1 MIVLR
6 WVLDLEH
13 HLGVGVERLDLLV
26 PEKKSDISLE
36 FSLAFTITT
45 ITFSTRMCPLPEVL
59 SSSKVHLVGAR
70 GEQFP
75 GEEGAGPAILV
86 GQPGRHLGPG
96 LVHPSHPAHGDGDPG
111 GRPAGSGVEDV
122 AAHRVCVAPDGGP
135 RHLSETRGHRGADLV
150 HLLTGGLGLHE
161 EEILESCQS
170 CILRRMLL
178 SFGRGKGLEER
189 RHSMS

>member
-13 HLGVGVERLDLLV
+13 HLGIGVERLDLLV
-26 PEKKSDISLE
+26 PEEKSDISLE

-45 ITFSTRMCPLPEVL
+45 ITFSKRMYPLPEVL

-86 GQPGRHLGPG
+86 GQPGRHLGPH
-96 LVHPSHPAHGDGDPG
+96 LVHPAQPAHGDRHV
-111 GRPAGSGVEDV
+111 GRRLAQRRVQDV
-122 AAHRVCVAPDGGP
+122 AAHRVWVASNWVPL
-135 RHLSETRGHRGADLV
+135 RHAWCHR
-150 HLLTGGLGLHE
+150 
-161 EEILESCQS
+161 
-170 CILRRMLL
+170 
-178 SFGRGKGLEER
+178 
-189 RHSMS
+189 